1 VPTQL
6 NKLSSEFN
14 QWALF
19 AQGNYDL
26 TDALELTVALRYD
39 EDHREQ
45 TDLLTARTDDATF
58 SKFQPKVSLSWQATP
73 DALLYATFAE
83 GYKSGAFN
91 PPPSPTQSFP
101 LVVKQ
106 EGSTNYE
113 VGTKTSWLDD
123 TLQVNASVYYT
134 DYEDIQVFRLD
145 LQTGGQ
151 VAINADEARIRGAE
165 LELISRPLRGLELTA
180 AYGYTDAEFTNFNGT
195 GTFDGNR
202 LPNTPLDTFNGAV
215 RYEHALADALRL
227 VTRVDYHLTGSI
239 YFADENVGYQPAYQT
254 VDAQI
259 GFERDN
265 WALTFWGSN
274 LLDERYVSSV
284 YMRSISPAIYGR
296 LGIDAFQPEPGA
308 TYGAELRWRF

>member
-1 VPTQL
+1 
-6 NKLSSEFN
+6 
-14 QWALF
+14 
-19 AQGNYDL
+19 
-26 TDALELTVALRYD
+26 
-39 EDHREQ
+39 
-45 TDLLTARTDDATF
+45 
-58 SKFQPKVSLSWQATP
+58 
-73 DALLYATFAE
+73 
-83 GYKSGAFN
+83 
-91 PPPSPTQSFP
+91 
-101 LVVKQ
+101 VKQ